1 MLTGTTYSQAKY
13 EREVESSDNVEE
25 QLWQEMETITEL
37 SVSGTVG
44 YRDRYSFTRMPN
56 LVSLDLSTA
65 STDIEDWWRDNPTDF
80 SHIEQLALPQ
90 GLKSFD
96 FEGMDNLYKLILP
109 IGYEAI
115 RSALPSG
122 LSSLISFSV
131 NPPEVYNQ
139 EYLQYIETVYV
150 PANAVENWKNNYPW
164 WQKEVVPITDEVLRG
179 GSRQVTVRNDMVYTP
194 ESYPTGEIQVNIRPD
209 MELETATAGLTNQA
223 PLDITK
229 LSMSYRLQNR
239 ADYGGDYDGL
249 YLEQGVYSSFINE
262 NEEATLQAARYTL
275 QVQPYTW
282 HYVSFPFDVPVSAL
296 QVQDPSV

>member
-1 MLTGTTYSQAKY
+1 MEGSSHFRLSNNNITIPAGSSEQIGLVFIPQNEGTWEENVSLVTNAGNLGLMLTGTTYRQAPY

-80 SHIEQLALPQ
+80 SQIEQLALPQ

-150 PANAVENWKNNYPW
+150 PANAERSR
-164 WQKEVVPITDEVLRG
+164 TD
-179 GSRQVTVRNDMVYTP
+179 
-194 ESYPTGEIQVNIRPD
+194 
-209 MELETATAGLTNQA
+209 
-223 PLDITK
+223 
-229 LSMSYRLQNR
+229 YR
-239 ADYGGDYDGL
+239 
-249 YLEQGVYSSFINE
+249 
-262 NEEATLQAARYTL
+262 
-275 QVQPYTW
+275 
-282 HYVSFPFDVPVSAL
+282 
-296 QVQDPSV
+296 